1 MAGDLEKT
9 TSLTLSRA
17 EVRVRDAMSQGKT
30 PADIARELGN
40 DERFGYAPEEVYAII
55 QKILN
60 SLDAYTLD
68 QQLKLSILDLRA
80 VAADAKEFYTSTG
93 NAQHLKGM
101 VDALDKAMTHIEH
114 LQSKSEDV
122 LTTIDKKQAD
132 MLVRIVERS
141 YDRVVGI
148 LSERFP
154 QEDEAELR
162 SLVQGQIRI
171 IAREV
176 DEE

>member
-1 MAGDLEKT
+1 
-9 TSLTLSRA
+9 
-17 EVRVRDAMSQGKT
+17 MSQGKT

-132 MLVRIVERS
+132 RLVHLVERS
-141 YDRVVGI
+141 FDRTLGA
-148 LSERFP
+148 LMARFP
-154 QEDEAELR
+154 DADKAEIEAEFRMHLI
-162 SLVQGQIRI
+162 SV
-171 IAREV
+171 AREA
-176 DEE
+176 DNETR